1 MTDDRLAVW
10 RFERLT
16 PRRESVERLCA
27 LTPGRGQIGSLA
39 RLAQFGRTF
48 PAILARGF
56 GGLQMMRCVMR
67 PRYIVRLQEIRYT
80 VRLQA
85 FGQDASEGGPGRQCL
100 GTPRE
105 VISKVPEPDLTK
117 YVGGVV
123 SRVRQLKYEFGGN
136 IDSEPNEGTVELI
149 FEDGSLLLCKS
160 RLDGETVVIG
170 DRPWIDPF
178 APPLSPENEEFV
190 RTCGKLTRYD
200 VSDTAPFADLIG
212 RKLENIAV
220 IAGTKRYGLV
230 LNVSGYLLA
239 LYAGAEELR
248 IQLMPASANAPHLF
262 AEIAKAGSLETPA
275 TFTRLAEIFAR

>member
-1 MTDDRLAVW
+1 
-10 RFERLT
+10 
-16 PRRESVERLCA
+16 
-27 LTPGRGQIGSLA
+27 
-39 RLAQFGRTF
+39 
-48 PAILARGF
+48 
-56 GGLQMMRCVMR
+56 
-67 PRYIVRLQEIRYT
+67 
-80 VRLQA
+80 
-85 FGQDASEGGPGRQCL
+85 
-100 GTPRE
+100 